1 MKATQRRKQFKSAVK
16 VNKPKITDELK
27 TDIFS
32 LVLDINSKQLYDE
45 KKALM
50 DALHGT
56 DNKLTLRQ
64 VNTLKDFIRDSK
76 DIKDSKK
83 QQYFDALDIVKS
95 GYIVR
100 W

>member
-16 VNKPKITDELK
+16 VDRPKITDELK

-32 LVLDINSKQLYDE
+32 LVLDVNSKQLYEE

-56 DNKLTLRQ
+56 DNRLTLKQ
-64 VNTLKDFIRDSK
+64 VNTLKDYIKDCK
-76 DIKDSKK
+76 DIKDSNK
-83 QQYFDALDIVKS
+83 QRYFDALDIVKS

-100 W
+100 